1 MSSVTSQVVEKQDS
15 VPQINTD
22 DAFKSNG
29 ELSDVNPEEILTD
42 DDPAMVT
49 VFSDPV
55 NFNVKHP
62 LNNAWTLWYDNPG
75 KKTSQSSWSQN
86 LKEVVTFSTVED
98 FWGTYNN
105 VVNVHD
111 LTPGSNYHL
120 FKEGIKPMWEDAAN
134 EQGGKWV
141 IQFPKKTGEEINNLW
156 LYAILC
162 CIGETFLYED
172 QISGA
177 VASVRKGFYRLSLW
191 TRTSDSK
198 EICEA
203 IGLHLKQALG
213 LSPNQHIEFQS
224 HADAAKGAS
233 CNKGRYVV

>member
-1 MSSVTSQVVEKQDS
+1 MSSVALEIAEKPVTVSQPDMENASKEVED
-15 VPQINTD
+15 
-22 DAFKSNG
+22 
-29 ELSDVNPEEILTD
+29 LSDSLQKQSAAQEEQE
-42 DDPAMVT
+42 MVT
-49 VFSDPV
+49 VFTDPV

-75 KKTSQSSWSQN
+75 KKTNHSSWSQN

-105 VVNVHD
+105 VVRVSD
-111 LTPGSNYHL
+111 LTSGSNYHL
-120 FKEGIKPMWEDAAN
+120 FKEGIRPMWEDAAN

-156 LYAILC
+156 LYTILC
-162 CIGETFLYED
+162 CIGETFSYENEVT
-172 QISGA
+172 GA
-177 VASVRKGFYRLSLW
+177 VASARKSFYRLSLW
-191 TRTSDSK
+191 TRTSDSR

-203 IGLHLKQALG
+203 IGLHLKESLG
-213 LSPNQHIEFQS
+213 MSPNQHLEFQS

-233 CNKGRYVV
+233 LNKGRYVV

>member
-1 MSSVTSQVVEKQDS
+1 MSSIASEVLEKQES

-22 DAFKSNG
+22 SSLIDDEKIPQAS
-29 ELSDVNPEEILTD
+29 LSENPTEED
-42 DDPAMVT
+42 QEMVT
-49 VFSDPV
+49 VFTDPV

-62 LNNAWTLWYDNPG
+62 LNNSWTLWYDNPG
-75 KKTSQSSWSQN
+75 KKTNQSSWSQN
-86 LKEVVTFSTVED
+86 LKEVVTFNTVED

-105 VVNVHD
+105 VVRVSD

-141 IQFPKKTGEEINNLW
+141 IQFSKRTGEEINNLW

-177 VASVRKGFYRLSLW
+177 VVSVRKGFFRLSLW

-203 IGLHLKQALG
+203 IGSHLKESLG
-213 LSPNQHIEFQS
+213 LSPNQHLEFQS